1 MQVQSVPVSSI
12 LGMGV
17 SFVIALALPLALLI
31 RGRKKLDARFV
42 SFVFGCVVYYAIVK
56 LVEPFLNVTI
66 LSFLGSA
73 VVSRVVVYAVYAGL
87 LAAIL
92 EEGARYYALKSIVKP
107 LDEKNAWMF
116 GLGYDAL
123 ESILLVVIPNLG
135 NLLNAVLINNG
146 LMQQSLDSL
155 QDPELTST
163 FKAIEPLWTMGPAAF
178 WAAGVERALIL
189 AMHICLSLLLY
200 TYLQTGDRKHLL
212 VPFAVHFAVV
222 TASTILTRSAGALVS
237 VAVTALLV
245 AALIWWTRKVR
256 LENREPENEL
266 LPAGSGGEASEEA

>member
-1 MQVQSVPVSSI
+1 MRSLPPATSVSP
-12 LGMGV
+12 
-17 SFVIALALPLALLI
+17 
-31 RGRKKLDARFV
+31 
-42 SFVFGCVVYYAIVK
+42 
-56 LVEPFLNVTI
+56 
-66 LSFLGSA
+66 A

-116 GLGYDAL
+116 GLGYGAL

-163 FKAIEPLWTMGPAAF
+163 FKAIEPLWTTGPAAF

-200 TYLQTGDRKHLL
+200 TYLKTGDRKHLL